1 MAKIIKADGSMVEI
15 QPRNGRYFKFREL
28 QKIVDGH
35 IEILTLNGN
44 EIMVVNEE
52 GKIHD
57 LPLNLQATELFGLD
71 VIVGDVLVCND
82 NEVK

>member
-15 QPRNGRYFKFREL
+15 QPRNGRYFKLREL

-71 VIVGDVLVCND
+71 VIVGDVLVCNY

>member
-1 MAKIIKADGSMVEI
+1 MVEI
-15 QPRNGRYFKFREL
+15 QPRNGRYFKLREL
-28 QKIVDGH
+28 QKIVGGY

>member
-15 QPRNGRYFKFREL
+15 QPRNGRYFKLREL
-28 QKIVDGH
+28 QKIVGGY

>member
-1 MAKIIKADGSMVEI
+1 MVEI
-15 QPRNGRYFKFREL
+15 QPRNGRYFKLREL

-44 EIMVVNEE
+44 EMMVVNEE

>member
-1 MAKIIKADGSMVEI
+1 MVEI
-15 QPRNGRYFKFREL
+15 QPRNGRYFKLREL

-71 VIVGDVLVCND
+71 VIVGDVLVCNY